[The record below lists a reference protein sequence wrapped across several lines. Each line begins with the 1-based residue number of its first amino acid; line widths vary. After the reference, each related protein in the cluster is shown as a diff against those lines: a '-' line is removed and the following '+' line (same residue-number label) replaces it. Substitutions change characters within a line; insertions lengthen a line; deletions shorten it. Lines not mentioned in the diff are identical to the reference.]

1 MRRSRDP
8 SAYKGTENVTPGELI
23 YLVWND
29 LVGLSRTR
37 GVPAAEYERRKDHG
51 LGWALAGQSL
61 TPFEDIADN
70 PWGPMDEV
78 RQTPDDDT
86 RRRIVLQPEYPALHL
101 VLCDSLNPDGSPWE
115 CCTRSFLATALADL
129 KTETG
134 LDLHIAYENEF
145 GLLGDGLE
153 WAAPFSLDAG
163 RRIAP
168 FAELCVAALIDADL
182 GLETFE
188 PEYGVGQFEITSGP
202 AVGLAGADR
211 VVLTREVVHEAARQC
226 GLRATFSPKPAPDA
240 VGNGCHLH
248 LSLWDDDGRP
258 AAYDPGSPGELSTV
272 AASFCAGVQR
282 HLAALCA
289 LTAPSPISYLRLVPH
304 HWSCAYDI
312 VGVQNREAAI
322 RICPSP
328 VTDPAARGD
337 AFNIE
342 FRFTDA
348 TASPYLAIGAIVRA
362 GLEGIREELPRPALV
377 DGEPDDLSEEERSAL
392 GIHRLPTSLQGALD
406 AFGEDETAKG
416 WFTPTMV
423 EAYTAL
429 KRHEARI
436 YAESRPERM
445 CERYTQAY

>member
-1 MRRSRDP
+1 MTS
-8 SAYKGTENVTPGELI
+8 GELI
-23 YLVWND
+23 FLVWND

-37 GVPAAEYERRKDHG
+37 GVPVGEYERRKAHG
-51 LGWALAGQSL
+51 LGWALAGQAM
-61 TPFEDIADN
+61 TPFEDIAEN

-78 RQTPDDDT
+78 RQIPDDAT
-86 RRRIVLQPEYPALHL
+86 RRRLVLRPEHPPLHL

-115 CCTRSFLATALADL
+115 CCTRSFLAAALADL
-129 KTETG
+129 KAETG

-145 GLLGDGLE
+145 ALYGEELR
-153 WAAPFSLDAG
+153 WAAPFSLDAV

-168 FAELCVAALIDADL
+168 FADLCVAALIDAEL

-188 PEYGVGQFEITSGP
+188 PEYGVGQFEVTNGP
-202 AVGLAGADR
+202 APGLAGADR
-211 VVLTREVVHEAARQC
+211 VVLTREVVREAARQS

-248 LSLWDDDGRP
+248 LSLWDADGN
-258 AAYDPGSPGELSTV
+258 AVAYDADAPGELSAV

-282 HLAALCA
+282 HLGALCA
-289 LTAPSPISYLRLVPH
+289 MTAPSPTSYLRLGPH
-304 HWSCAYDI
+304 HWSCGYDI

-328 VTDPAARGD
+328 ATDPADRGK

-348 TASPYLAIGAIVRA
+348 TASPYLAIGVIVRA
-362 GLEGIREELPRPALV
+362 GLQGIRDGLPCPTLV
-377 DGEPDDLSEEERSAL
+377 DGEPDDLSEDEREAR
-392 GIHRLPTSLQGALD
+392 GIGRLPTSLEEALD
-406 AFGEDETAKG
+406 AFGEDETVKG

-429 KRHEARI
+429 KRHEVRL
-436 YAESRPERM
+436 YAESRPQHM
-445 CERYTQAY
+445 CERYMQVY

>member
-1 MRRSRDP
+1 M
-8 SAYKGTENVTPGELI
+8 TPGELI

-37 GVPAAEYERRKDHG
+37 GVPAAEYERRKTHG
-51 LGWALAGQSL
+51 LGWALAGQSM
-61 TPFEDIADN
+61 TPFEDLAEN

-78 RQTPDDDT
+78 QQIPDDAT
-86 RRRIVLQPEYPALHL
+86 RRRLVLRPEHPPLHL
-101 VLCDSLNPDGSPWE
+101 VLCDSLNPDGSAWE
-115 CCTRSFLATALADL
+115 CCTRSFLAAALADL

-145 GLLGDGLE
+145 GLIREELG
-153 WAAPFSLDAG
+153 WAAPFSLDAV

-168 FAELCVAALIDADL
+168 FADLCVAALIDADL

-202 AVGLAGADR
+202 AAGLAGADR
-211 VVLTREVVHEAARQC
+211 VVLTREVVREAARQS
-226 GLRATFSPKPAPDA
+226 GLRATFTPKPAPDA

-248 LSLWDDDGRP
+248 VSFRDAEGRA
-258 AAYDPGSPGELSTV
+258 AAYDPDAPGELSAA

-282 HLAALCA
+282 HLPALCA

-328 VTDPAARGD
+328 APDPADRGE

-362 GLEGIREELPRPALV
+362 GLEGIGEELPCPALV
-377 DGEPDDLSEEERSAL
+377 DGEPDDMSEDERSAR
-392 GIHRLPTSLQGALD
+392 GISRLPTSLQQALD
-406 AFGEDETAKG
+406 AFEQDEG
-416 WFTPTMV
+416 VNSWFTPTMV
-423 EAYTAL
+423 EAYTKL
-429 KRHEARI
+429 KRHEIRL

-445 CERYTQAY
+445 CERYAQAY